1 MTGFNLSEWALSHR
15 SLTVYLMIV
24 AVLAGVLSYFR
35 LGRNEDP
42 AFVIKTM
49 VVQAA
54 WPGASIEDTLKQV
67 TERLERK
74 LQETPK
80 LDFLRS
86 FTRAG
91 VTTIF
96 VNLKGSATA
105 KEIPG
110 IWYHVRK
117 SIGDI
122 RHTLPAGIVGPG
134 FNDEFGDT
142 FGIIFGFTAD
152 GFTHREL
159 RDYVEG
165 VRSKLLQVPD
175 VSKIEILGAQDERIF
190 VEFSMKE
197 LASLG
202 IDRSAL
208 IAALQ
213 AQNVVQPAG
222 TIQTGYET
230 LSLRVSGA
238 FRSEQDVAG
247 VNFVVGGRMLRLSD
261 IAQVRRGYA
270 DPPQPLF
277 RVNGEPA
284 IGIAIAMREGGD
296 ILALGKNLKQAMA
309 AITTDLPL
317 GIEPRLVADQAVT
330 VDGAISEFMT
340 SLWQAI
346 AIILVT
352 CFVSLGVRP
361 GLVIAASIP
370 LTLAVV
376 FSVMQL
382 SGIDMQRISLGALII
397 ALALLVDDAMTTT
410 DAMLTR
416 LAQGDDKVQAA
427 TFAFRTYAF
436 AMLAGTLVTIAGFVP
451 VGFAASSAGEYTF
464 SLFAVVAIALVVSWF
479 VAVIF
484 APLLGVVVLKPP
496 RTTQSARAD
505 EPGSGRVSPAR
516 SRASFDTL
524 CARTI
529 ESPRWPLASLASAA
543 EPGRIFR
550 WYRGFLTRAMRAKWV
565 TISVTLALFVLSFLA
580 LPLIPRQFF
589 PSSDRPELLV
599 DLGLPQSASIH
610 ASETVARRFDDV
622 LEDDPDVARWSTYVG
637 RGAIRFYLPLN
648 VQLPNDFFAQS
659 VIVAKDVAARER
671 LRVKLEKVLA
681 DAFPSVVGR
690 VYPLELGPPVGWPV
704 QYRVSGADVAQVRE
718 IAFKLAEVVATNPQV
733 VHVNYDWIE
742 PTRQV
747 RIRVDQNEARLL
759 GLSSQALA
767 GVLNTVISGSAITQV
782 RDDIYLVDV
791 VVRATD
797 EQRVSLAALRTVQV
811 PLPSGRTVPLSQFAT
826 FEYEQDYPLIWR
838 RDRVPTLTVQA
849 DVVPGTLPETVV
861 SALSPAVDALVKD
874 LPRSYGVAA
883 GGTVEESK
891 KSQASVIAVVP
902 VMLLIMLTVLMVQLR
917 SFQRLFLVLSVAP
930 LGLIGVVAALLVS
943 GRPLGFVAILGILA
957 LIGMITK
964 NAVILIGQIEAE
976 RAEGKDVRQ
985 AAIDASSARF
995 RPIMLTAV
1003 STVLGMIPIAPTVFW
1018 GPMAFA
1024 IMGGLLVA
1032 TILTLIFL
1040 PTLYVA
1046 WFGGKEVPS
1055 DPRLK
1060 AAA

>member
-1 MTGFNLSEWALSHR
+1 MTKFNLSGWALSQR
-15 SLTVYLMIV
+15 SLVIYFMIV
-24 AVLAGVLSYFR
+24 AVTAGVLSYYR
-35 LGRNEDP
+35 LGRAEDP
-42 AFVIKTM
+42 SFIIKTM

-54 WPGASIEDTLKQV
+54 WPGATVQDTLKQV
-67 TERLERK
+67 TERLERT
-74 LQETPK
+74 LQETPH

-86 FTRAG
+86 YTAAG

-96 VNLKGSATA
+96 VNLKGSTSA
-105 KEIPG
+105 KQVADT
-110 IWYHVRK
+110 WYQVRK
-117 SIGDI
+117 SIGDM

-142 FGIIFGFTAD
+142 FGIIYGFTAD

-159 RDYVEG
+159 RDYVED
-165 VRSKLLQVPD
+165 VRSKLLNLRD
-175 VSKIEILGAQDERIF
+175 VSKIEVLGAQDERIF
-190 VEFSMKE
+190 VEFSIKE

-213 AQNVVQPAG
+213 AQNVVSPAG
-222 TIQTGYET
+222 TIQTGNET

-238 FRSEQDVAG
+238 FRSERDILE
-247 VNFVVGGRMLRLSD
+247 VNFSVGGRMLRLSD
-261 IAQVRRGYA
+261 IAQVRRSYA

-284 IGIAIAMREGGD
+284 IGLAIAMREGGD
-296 ILALGKNLKQAMA
+296 ILALGKSIKQAMTQITA
-309 AITTDLPL
+309 ALPV
-317 GIEPRLVADQAVT
+317 GIQPILVADQAVT
-330 VDGAISEFMT
+330 VENAISEFMT
-340 SLWQAI
+340 SLWQAV
-346 AIILVT
+346 AIILGVS
-352 CFVSLGVRP
+352 FISLGIRP
-361 GLVIAASIP
+361 GLVIATAIP
-370 LTLAVV
+370 LTLAIV
-376 FSVMQL
+376 FAVMQL
-382 SGIDMQRISLGALII
+382 TGIDMQRISLGALII

-410 DAMLTR
+410 DATLTR

-464 SLFAVVAIALVVSWF
+464 SLFAVVGIALIVSWF

-484 APLLGVVVLKPP
+484 APLLGVYILSAP
-496 RTTQSARAD
+496 RAAQAG
-505 EPGSGRVSPAR
+505 PGWV
-516 SRASFDTL
+516 F
-524 CARTI
+524 
-529 ESPRWPLASLASAA
+529 
-543 EPGRIFR
+543 RIFR
-550 WYRGFLTRAMRAKWV
+550 AFLTAAVRAKWL
-565 TISVTLALFVLSFLA
+565 TIALTLVLFAGSILA
-580 LPLIPRQFF
+580 IPLIPNQFF

-599 DLGLPQSASIH
+599 DLRLPQNASIY
-610 ASETVARRFDDV
+610 ASETMAHRFDAV
-622 LEDDPDVARWSTYVG
+622 LAGDPDVKRWSTYVG
-637 RGAIRFYLPLN
+637 RGAIRFYLPLD
-648 VQLPNDFFAQS
+648 VQLPNDFFSQA
-659 VIVAKDVAARER
+659 VIVANDLHARER
-671 LRVKLEKVLA
+671 LKAKLEKVLA
-681 DAFPSVVGR
+681 NEFPNIVGR
-690 VYPLELGPPVGWPV
+690 IYPLELGPPVGWPV
-704 QYRVSGADVAQVRE
+704 QYRVSGPDLAQVRE
-718 IAFKLAEVVATNPQV
+718 IAFRLAQLVATDPRAEK
-733 VHVNYDWIE
+733 VNFDWIE
-742 PTRQV
+742 PAREIRV
-747 RIRVDQNEARLL
+747 RIDQDEARQL

-767 GVLNTVISGSAITQV
+767 SVLNTVISGAAISQV
-782 RDDIYLVDV
+782 RDDIYLVDI

-797 EQRVSLAALRTVQV
+797 EQRVSLSTLRSLQV
-811 PLPSGRTVPLSQFAT
+811 PLPGGRTVPLSQFAS
-826 FEYEQDYPLIWR
+826 FEYTQDYPVVWR

-849 DVVPGTLPETVV
+849 DVVPGALPEAVIN
-861 SALSPAVDALVKD
+861 ALSPAVDALRKG
-874 LPRSYGVAA
+874 LPAPYDIAV

-902 VMLLIMLTVLMVQLR
+902 LMLLIMVTVLMIQLQ
-917 SFQRLFLVLSVAP
+917 SFQRLFVVLSVAP

-957 LIGMITK
+957 LLGMITK

-985 AAIDASSARF
+985 AVIDASSARF

-1032 TILTLIFL
+1032 TILTLVFL

-1046 WFGGKEVPS
+1046 WFR
-1055 DPRLK
+1055 DK
-1060 AAA
+1060 AGHSNSRASVHGRPESRRDAG